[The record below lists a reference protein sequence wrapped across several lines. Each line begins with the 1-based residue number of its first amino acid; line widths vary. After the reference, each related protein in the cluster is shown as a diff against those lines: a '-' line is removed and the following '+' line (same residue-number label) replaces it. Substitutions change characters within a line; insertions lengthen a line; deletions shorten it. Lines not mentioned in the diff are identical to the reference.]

1 MQKTKNTVT
10 SKSHVHEESQET
22 EDSSVL
28 EETDEFLDEID
39 QLLEDQAALV
49 GYRQRGG
56 E

>member
-1 MQKTKNTVT
+1 MQKTKEKVT
-10 SKSHVHEESQET
+10 SKTHVQEESQET

-39 QLLEDQAALV
+39 QLLEDQEVLV
-49 GYRQRGG
+49 QFKQRPG